1 MSGPE
6 ARIQRDIQKA
16 MVERGVFCFKV
27 HGNEHMMAGLPDLI
41 CCVEGIYLGLEV
53 KTPSTQGDVSP
64 RQFRVHTQIDEAGGL
79 AAVVWSADQ
88 ACQIVEA
95 MRAIARIT
103 GLPSMIDDTA
113 RRLGRALGRVKVSPA
128 RHSSISRTEAIRD

>member
-6 ARIQRDIQKA
+6 TRIQRDIQKA

-41 CCVEGIYLGLEV
+41 CCVDGVYVGLEV

-79 AAVVWSADQ
+79 AAVVWSAEQ
-88 ACQIVEA
+88 ACQVVDA
-95 MRAIARIT
+95 MRAVARIT

-113 RRLGRALGRVKVSPA
+113 RRLGRALGRAKVSPA
-128 RHSSISRTEAIRD
+128 SHSSRIDAEAIGD